1 MTSPTTEQKGQ
12 PTISDTVDRRWLKF
26 YDAAVPPHLDYPRI
40 PLYQLLD
47 DSAAQRP
54 NQVCARFFGR
64 PFTYRQ
70 MKEATDRLAAGLRGL
85 GVRPGD
91 RVGVLLP
98 NCPQFIVAY
107 YGILKAGAVVLPLN
121 PLYTDY
127 ELTHHF
133 SDSGA
138 ETVITIPLFL
148 PKVDL
153 LRGKTGLKR
162 VIVTRLADALPF
174 PLNLAQGVQEMRLAR
189 GAKVPDL
196 IPFQKLTD
204 AKPPADYRPE
214 PVDPDSL
221 AVLIYSGGTTGVGKG
236 IMLSHY
242 ACVANVRQ
250 IIAWGQLQD
259 NDKLL
264 AVLPLFHGFGM
275 SVTMNGTIGAGGEMI
290 LLPRFKARDVVKAI
304 QKFKPTFF
312 LGVPT
317 MFVAFSNLPDIAK
330 YDLSS
335 LRGIFVG
342 AAPLTRAIKESF
354 EAKTGARM
362 IEGYGLTEA
371 VTAIMANPFHGQH
384 KLGSI
389 GLPFPD
395 VDMKIVGLDDGH
407 DLPPGELGE
416 IVLRSPTLMTGYFK
430 KPDETAQ
437 TISNGWLLTG
447 DIGYMDE
454 EGYFFI
460 TDRKKELIIVG
471 GFNVFPREIDELIYQ
486 HPKVKEGICVGL
498 PDPYKGEKIKVYLTL
513 KDGETATPEEFIAYF
528 RERLTPYKAPSEVE
542 FRDEL
547 PKSMIGKILRRQ
559 LREEE
564 LAKTQ
569 GKRA

>member
-1 MTSPTTEQKGQ
+1 MTSPITEQRSQ
-12 PTISDTVDRRWLKF
+12 PTISDAVDRRWLTF

-54 NQVCARFFGR
+54 DQVCARFFGR

-70 MKEATDRLAAGLRGL
+70 LKAETDRLAAGLRRL

-148 PKVDL
+148 PKVAL

-174 PLNLAQGVQEMRLAR
+174 PLNLAQGVQEMRLTRA
-189 GAKVPDL
+189 AKVPDL
-196 IPFQKLTD
+196 IPLKTLTGPKLPT
-204 AKPPADYRPE
+204 DYRPE

-221 AVLIYSGGTTGVGKG
+221 AILIYSGGTTGVGKG
-236 IMLSHY
+236 IMLSHT
-242 ACVANVRQ
+242 ACVANVEQ
-250 IIAWGQLQD
+250 IIAWGQLKED
-259 NDKLL
+259 DKLM

-290 LLPRFKARDVVKAI
+290 LLPRFKARDVVKAV

-384 KLGSI
+384 KVGSI
-389 GLPFPD
+389 GIPFPD
-395 VDMKIVGLDDGH
+395 VDMKIVSLDDGH

-416 IVLRSPTLMTGYFK
+416 IVLRSPTLMTGYYK

-454 EGYFFI
+454 DGYFFI

-498 PDPYKGEKIKVYLTL
+498 PDPYKGEKIKVYITL
-513 KDGETATPEEFIAYF
+513 KDGQTATPDEFIAYF

-564 LAKTQ
+564 LAK

>member
-12 PTISDTVDRRWLKF
+12 PTISDAVDRRWLKF

-47 DSAAQRP
+47 DAAAQRP
-54 NQVCARFFGR
+54 DQVCARFFGR

-98 NCPQFIVAY
+98 NCPQFITAY

-138 ETVITIPLFL
+138 ETVVTIPLFL
-148 PKVDL
+148 PKVAL

-174 PLNLAQGVQEMRLAR
+174 PLNLAQGVQEMRLTRA
-189 GAKVPDL
+189 AKVPDL
-196 IPFQKLTD
+196 IPLKTLTGAKL
-204 AKPPADYRPE
+204 PADYRPE

-236 IMLSHY
+236 IMLSHA
-242 ACVANVRQ
+242 ACVANVKQ
-250 IIAWGQLQD
+250 IIAWGQLKD
-259 NDKLL
+259 DDKLM

-416 IVLRSPTLMTGYFK
+416 IVLRSPTLMTGYYK

-454 EGYFFI
+454 EGYFYI

-513 KDGETATPEEFIAYF
+513 KDGETATPDEFIAYF
-528 RERLTPYKAPSEVE
+528 RERLTAYKAPSEVE

-564 LAKTQ
+564 LAK

>member
-1 MTSPTTEQKGQ
+1 MTSPTTETRGA
-12 PTISDTVDRRWLKF
+12 PAISDAVDRRWLKF
-26 YDAAVPPHLDYPRI
+26 YDAAVPHHLDYPRI
-40 PLYQLLD
+40 PLYQFLD
-47 DSAAQRP
+47 DAAAQRP
-54 NQVCARFFGR
+54 DQVCARFFGR
-64 PFTYRQ
+64 PVTYRQ
-70 MKEATDRLAAGLRGL
+70 LKGETDHLAASLRRL

-138 ETVITIPLFL
+138 ETVVTIPMFL
-148 PKVDL
+148 PKVNL

-174 PLNLAQGVQEMRLAR
+174 PLNLAQGVQEARLAR
-189 GAKVPDL
+189 AAKVPDT
-196 IPFQKLTD
+196 IPFSKLTSG
-204 AKPPADYRPE
+204 PLPADFRPE
-214 PVDPDSL
+214 PVDPAGL

-236 IMLSHY
+236 IMLSHA
-242 ACVANVRQ
+242 ACVANARQ
-250 IIAWGQLQD
+250 IIAWGQLVES
-259 NDKLL
+259 DKLL

-275 SVTMNGTIGAGGEMI
+275 SVTMNGTIAAGGEMI
-290 LLPRFKARDVVKAI
+290 LLPRFKARDVVKAV

-317 MFVAFSNLPDIAK
+317 MFVAFSSLPDIAK

-384 KLGSI
+384 KVGSI

-395 VDMKIVGLDDGH
+395 VDMKIVSLDDGH

-416 IVLRSPTLMTGYFK
+416 IVLRSPTLMTGYYK
-430 KPDETAQ
+430 QPEATAQ
-437 TISNGWLLTG
+437 TLSNGWLLTG

-454 EGYFFI
+454 DGYFYI

-498 PDPYKGEKIKVYLTL
+498 PDPYKGEKIKVYITL

-542 FRDEL
+542 FRAEL

-564 LAKTQ
+564 LAR
-569 GKRA
+569 GKQA